1 MSYRIDHDQTGHIEF
16 AQIKKMNSI
25 NCRIFFLFFLFVF
38 VIYSNSFKAGFHLDD
53 FRNITQNTTLHIKNL
68 SLSSL
73 YSVISGNAET
83 GKLFFRPVSYL
94 SFALNWY
101 FGKDDVTGYHIVN
114 ITIHILIS
122 FFLYLTILALFD
134 SPNLKDKYRQDTY
147 FIAGLAA
154 CLWAV
159 NPIQTQAV
167 TYIVQRMAAL
177 ATLFSIMAIF
187 LYINAR
193 ISQSLKNKAVFFSGM
208 AICFLLAVGSKE
220 NALLL
225 PVSLFLVE
233 MFFFQNMADP
243 ATRKKIIGLG
253 GIVFLMV
260 LFMGVFLFLNGE
272 FFSRIL
278 GGYEK
283 RTFTVSERLMT
294 QPRVILFYL
303 SQMFFP
309 VSDRFSIDH
318 DMVVSTGLFSPWTTL
333 PAILTVLGLA
343 GFALWRMIQMPL
355 IGFAILFFLTNHLV
369 ESSIIPLEMV
379 FEHRNYLPSLFLFL
393 PVAAGLIHLVNHY
406 SAERKAMKGLVIGF
420 ITMWLAVSGFATY
433 TRNMVW
439 KDEQTLWED
448 ALEKAPGR
456 SRPYLNLASVYQK
469 TDPDRAI
476 PLYQAAM
483 HLKDDTRHK
492 PEIVSLINLANMTAA
507 RHHNHELA
515 IQMYHRILELNPG
528 FYPARY
534 HLAQSLIETGDMAAA
549 DKQIKK
555 LLAKNPE
562 SINFLTIQAVILLRQ
577 HHVNMALPHLINAV
591 KLTPENETIWILLGA
606 ARYLSGRHGAAENL
620 FEKAYRLSDKKMTA
634 LLLLIQNSVQSG
646 DRQKAGRYA
655 GQLVS
660 IFGAAS
666 ITESLRQISHSKLAW
681 LLSKD
686 LLVPVISDA
695 MAAQARKISQI
706 STSAHE
712 IQ

>member
-1 MSYRIDHDQTGHIEF
+1 
-16 AQIKKMNSI
+16 
-25 NCRIFFLFFLFVF
+25 
-38 VIYSNSFKAGFHLDD
+38 
-53 FRNITQNTTLHIKNL
+53 
-68 SLSSL
+68 
-73 YSVISGNAET
+73 
-83 GKLFFRPVSYL
+83 
-94 SFALNWY
+94 
-101 FGKDDVTGYHIVN
+101 
-114 ITIHILIS
+114 
-122 FFLYLTILALFD
+122 
-134 SPNLKDKYRQDTY
+134 
-147 FIAGLAA
+147 
-154 CLWAV
+154 
-159 NPIQTQAV
+159 
-167 TYIVQRMAAL
+167 
-177 ATLFSIMAIF
+177 
-187 LYINAR
+187 
-193 ISQSLKNKAVFFSGM
+193 
-208 AICFLLAVGSKE
+208 
-220 NALLL
+220 
-225 PVSLFLVE
+225 
-233 MFFFQNMADP
+233 
-243 ATRKKIIGLG
+243 
-253 GIVFLMV
+253 
-260 LFMGVFLFLNGE
+260 
-272 FFSRIL
+272 
-278 GGYEK
+278 
-283 RTFTVSERLMT
+283 
-294 QPRVILFYL
+294 
-303 SQMFFP
+303 
-309 VSDRFSIDH
+309 
-318 DMVVSTGLFSPWTTL
+318 
-333 PAILTVLGLA
+333 
-343 GFALWRMIQMPL
+343 
-355 IGFAILFFLTNHLV
+355 
-369 ESSIIPLEMV
+369 
-379 FEHRNYLPSLFLFL
+379 
-393 PVAAGLIHLVNHY
+393 
-406 SAERKAMKGLVIGF
+406 MKGLAIGF
-420 ITMWLAVSGFATY
+420 ITLWIAVSGFATY